1 MKVLLIGGTGNISS
15 QVSELA
21 IKNGVDLYLFN
32 RNKQIEFIPEGAK
45 IIQGDIRNE
54 EEAAEKLKDHSF
66 DVVVDWI
73 AFNTEHVK
81 TDLRLFKEKTKQYIF
96 ISTASAYQRPV
107 ENFIVTEETPL
118 DNPYWDYS
126 QNKIACERLLLEEYI
141 NNGFPVTIVRPSH
154 TYGDTFIPCIFNSK
168 KSRWS
173 VIERMKRGKPIIV
186 PGDGTSLWVLT
197 HNTDF
202 AKAFVG
208 LLGQEK
214 AIGQAYHIT
223 SQDALTWDKI
233 INILGETVGIKPK
246 IIHIS
251 TDFITSCLPERKGEL
266 YGDKINS
273 VYFDNSK
280 IKELVPEFKAEKP
293 IKEGLKSTIEWYLNH
308 PEHLWIDE
316 EWDQTCDRLIAAH
329 QAGIK
334 AYKENCNKL
343 F

>member
-1 MKVLLIGGTGNISS
+1 MKVLFIGGTGNISS
-15 QVSELA
+15 AVSELA
-21 IKNGVDLYLFN
+21 LKSGVDLYLFN
-32 RNKQIEFIPEGAK
+32 RNKQTEFIPSSAK

-54 EEAAEKLKDHSF
+54 EEATEKLKNHSF

-81 TDLRLFKEKTKQYIF
+81 TDLRLFKGKTKQYIF
-96 ISTASAYQRPV
+96 ISTASAYQKPV
-107 ENFIVTEETPL
+107 NNFIITEETPL

-126 QNKIACERLLLEEYI
+126 QDKIACEELLFDEFI

-154 TYGDTFIPCIFNSK
+154 TYGDTFIPCVFNSK

-202 AKAFVG
+202 AKAFTGIMG
-208 LLGQEK
+208 LEK

-223 SQDALTWDKI
+223 SQEALTWDRI
-233 INILGETVGIKPK
+233 IYLLGEAAGITPK

-251 TDFITSCLPERKGEL
+251 TDFLTSCLPERKGEL
-266 YGDKINS
+266 FGDKINS

-280 IKELVPEFKAEKP
+280 IKNIVPDFKADKP
-293 IKEGLKSTIEWYLNH
+293 LKEGLKSTIKWYLNH

-316 EWDQTCDRLIAAH
+316 EWDQTCDRIISAH
-329 QAGIK
+329 EAGIR
-334 AYKENCNKL
+334 AFKEN
-343 F
+343 

>member
-1 MKVLLIGGTGNISS
+1 MKALFIGGTGNISS

-54 EEAAEKLKDHSF
+54 EEAAEKLKNHSF

-81 TDLRLFKEKTKQYIF
+81 TDLRLFKGKTKQYIF

-126 QNKIACERLLLEEYI
+126 QNKIACERLLLEEYK

-251 TDFITSCLPERKGEL
+251 TDFITSCLPEWKGEL